1 MPGGANR
8 GSAGKVWQDCYT
20 LQQATIDLRRL
31 LRRALPGER
40 SGPRP
45 ATLHQLLAL
54 HRVVR
59 QALERLD
66 VRGRIAALDHHHGV
80 AAYFLR
86 SEERRVGKE
95 CRSSRGAE

>member
-31 LRRALPGER
+31 LRRALPGEG

-66 VRGRIAALDHHHGV
+66 VRGRIAALDHHDRV
-80 AAYFLR
+80 AAHFLETAGAQIGR
-86 SEERRVGKE
+86 ASCRERV
-95 CRSSRGAE
+95 